1 MPARRRSRSSRLP
14 EPYRRRPGKSSRS
27 SPAKL
32 GVIKVDSD
40 YRAEYPGGDASS
52 TEAFATLVRAGSAS
66 LMELDRRI
74 VATFDVPHPAAT
86 MLAVVDGAGEPL
98 TPSQISERVLVASA
112 STTATLDLLE
122 RRGWVRRM
130 PNPDDRRSTLVEI
143 TPAGRAITDRLLPG
157 IRAVERSAMNA
168 LTKSERVQFLSL
180 LGKVLERLSELVD
193 EEPIPLDGE
202 RNRPARLNPPSA

>member
-1 MPARRRSRSSRLP
+1 MLEERLGHASIATTIDRYAHVNRSEADDRARSAL
-14 EPYRRRPGKSSRS
+14 
-27 SPAKL
+27 
-32 GVIKVDSD
+32 
-40 YRAEYPGGDASS
+40 
-52 TEAFATLVRAGSAS
+52 AGF
-66 LMELDRRI
+66 R
-74 VATFDVPHPAAT
+74 PAAT

-143 TPAGRAITDRLLPG
+143 TPAGRAITDQLLPG
-157 IRAVERSAMNA
+157 IRVVERSAMDA
-168 LTKSERVQFLSL
+168 LTKSERVQFLGL
-180 LGKVLERLSELVD
+180 LGKVRGRLADMAD

>member
-1 MPARRRSRSSRLP
+1 MP
-14 EPYRRRPGKSSRS
+14 EPYRRRPGKSARS

-40 YRAEYPGGDASS
+40 YKAEYPGGDASS

-168 LTKSERVQFLSL
+168 LTKSERVQFLAL
-180 LGKVLERLSELVD
+180 LGKVLERLAELVD

-202 RNRPARLNPPSA
+202 RNRPARLSPPSA